1 LIELHYEAGLAV
13 VRKKSTKAPDVFAAL
28 DEDHI
33 ELNTE
38 LRMLRAVLLFQF
50 KNDPKPRRVTI
61 KPHNQTSY
69 EHDEDSR
76 VVSEWLTLREFA
88 KTELPPKEVQDVA
101 HLEIA

>member
-1 LIELHYEAGLAV
+1 
-13 VRKKSTKAPDVFAAL
+13 
-28 DEDHI
+28 
-33 ELNTE
+33 
-38 LRMLRAVLLFQF
+38 
-50 KNDPKPRRVTI
+50 VTI